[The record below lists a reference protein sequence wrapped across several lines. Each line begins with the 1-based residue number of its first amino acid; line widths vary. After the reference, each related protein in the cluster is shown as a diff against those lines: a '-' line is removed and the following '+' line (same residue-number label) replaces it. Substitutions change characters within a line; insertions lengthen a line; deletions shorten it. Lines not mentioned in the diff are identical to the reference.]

1 MKPVIA
7 DSSAIIAYLKFE
19 PGADLVRKRLSR
31 IRLSTV
37 NLAETVAVLS
47 RQGIAREWIESRLLR
62 VFSDH
67 LPFDSEQAYLC
78 GALEPI
84 TRPKGLSLGDRA
96 CLAAGIFL
104 GCPVLTAEG
113 RWTQVNWKSSG
124 YSPKI
129 ELIR

>member
-1 MKPVIA
+1 MNPVIA
-7 DSSAIIAYLKFE
+7 DTSAIIAYLKFE
-19 PGADLVRKRLSR
+19 PGADIVSKNLSR

-37 NLAETVAVLS
+37 NLAEAVAVLS
-47 RQGIAREWIESRLLR
+47 RQGIARGWIEDRLFR

-78 GALEPI
+78 GVLEPT

-96 CLAAGIFL
+96 CVAAGLLL
-104 GCPVLTAEG
+104 GCPVLTTESK
-113 RWTQVNWKSSG
+113 WTQIDWKESG
-124 YSPKI
+124 YHPQI